1 MNELAGGVLTLPP
14 ALATGGCGD
23 GTVPDPSTRKCEVS
37 LGNGTDVIDGKVEV
51 SLGAWTAM
59 CLAGWADHPPLQATW
74 TTTAPFVSATRLLS
88 PRFGRATRRGKLR
101 EGAAPGARSRAPAR
115 RSDDGVDLLALIER
129 KDAEQQ
135 QQQQLERNDA
145 DIKELRAKIKELE
158 AALNASVKET
168 LLF

>member
-1 MNELAGGVLTLPP
+1 MDHDGAFRLGDAAFVAQIWAGNQAWKAAGGRCVRRSLE
-14 ALATGGCGD
+14 
-23 GTVPDPSTRKCEVS
+23 STC
-37 LGNGTDVIDGKVEV
+37 T
-51 SLGAWTAM
+51 
-59 CLAGWADHPPLQATW
+59 
-74 TTTAPFVSATRLLS
+74 
-88 PRFGRATRRGKLR
+88 
-101 EGAAPGARSRAPAR
+101 
-115 RSDDGVDLLALIER
+115 SDDGVDLLALIER

>member
-1 MNELAGGVLTLPP
+1 M
-14 ALATGGCGD
+14 
-23 GTVPDPSTRKCEVS
+23 
-37 LGNGTDVIDGKVEV
+37 
-51 SLGAWTAM
+51 
-59 CLAGWADHPPLQATW
+59 
-74 TTTAPFVSATRLLS
+74 S
-88 PRFGRATRRGKLR
+88 PRFGWATRCGRLR